1 MVRLNLI
8 WSLFFSCSFLPL
20 VNARW
25 LTFSST
31 YAFLN
36 LITRWEKLP
45 GKGKIF
51 LDSKINILE
60 EWKIRNRD
68 CTVKKKS
75 DKLTRIITWCL
86 TFCDSGIDE
95 RIIFDYIFGDM
106 MSVSDTQYLKWSCTV
121 WEYNT
126 SKIRFKQSHHYLPCR
141 SESTKMLVTI
151 ESNWWQIPLF
161 RDDFESLGDL
171 GKETTLDHWSETRWI
186 QLFYYS
192 FSKTKT
198 KSHVG
203 VSHLSSFMT
212 HNLVINYET
221 WALSHRIWWKF

>member
-1 MVRLNLI
+1 MSRDCLVLVKSNSWTGICGTRTTVWWLPVRMVRLNLI

-75 DKLTRIITWCL
+75 DKLTRIITWWL

-95 RIIFDYIFGDM
+95 RIIFDYIFLA
-106 MSVSDTQYLKWSCTV
+106 TWC
-121 WEYNT
+121 
-126 SKIRFKQSHHYLPCR
+126 RFLI
-141 SESTKMLVTI
+141 LNI
-151 ESNWWQIPLF
+151 
-161 RDDFESLGDL
+161 
-171 GKETTLDHWSETRWI
+171 
-186 QLFYYS
+186 
-192 FSKTKT
+192 
-198 KSHVG
+198 
-203 VSHLSSFMT
+203 
-212 HNLVINYET
+212 
-221 WALSHRIWWKF
+221 